1 MFSTNET
8 AAQQRAALTRAIR
21 AAKDIAD
28 GSPGA
33 TLSRDL
39 ETVTTGYAV
48 GTATVEVSTRA
59 ELLEVMDAIMFVRS
73 VLLAGLQTNA
83 EGITDEWLGVGLWR
97 DPSGRIVTEIT
108 AVIPSSEVTEAAA
121 VEIGRQLQQS
131 CIYDLDNDKEIPCS
145 PSSSPSSSSN

>member
-1 MFSTNET
+1 MYSTNESP
-8 AAQQRAALTRAIR
+8 AQQRAALARAIR

-28 GSPGA
+28 GATGA

-59 ELLEVMDAIMFVRS
+59 ELLELLDAIMFTRS
-73 VLLAGLQTNA
+73 ILLNGLQTNA

-97 DPSGRIVTEIT
+97 DPSGRIITEIT

-131 CIYDLDNDKEIPCS
+131 CIYYLDEEREIPCS
-145 PSSSPSSSSN
+145 PSSSPSSSN